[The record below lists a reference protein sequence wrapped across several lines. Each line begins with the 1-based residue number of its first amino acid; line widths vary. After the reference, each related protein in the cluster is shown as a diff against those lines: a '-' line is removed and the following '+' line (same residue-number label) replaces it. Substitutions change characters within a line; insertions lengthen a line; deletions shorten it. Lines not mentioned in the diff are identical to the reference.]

1 MIRLM
6 QEFKLT
12 RRKLKMPKVGDCTF
26 IGSIIHIS
34 GMGSARV
41 TKVVD
46 DIITVINLDGESQE
60 CYYEDIEYVC
70 MP

>member
-1 MIRLM
+1 
-6 QEFKLT
+6 
-12 RRKLKMPKVGDCTF
+12 MPKVGDCTF